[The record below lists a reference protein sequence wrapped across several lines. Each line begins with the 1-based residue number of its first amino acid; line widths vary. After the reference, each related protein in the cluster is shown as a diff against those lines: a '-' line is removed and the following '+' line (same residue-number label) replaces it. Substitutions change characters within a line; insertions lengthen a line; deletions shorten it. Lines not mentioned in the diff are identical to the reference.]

1 MLSLQNAIQR
11 AFDTANLIGE
21 SVDLDG
27 VMLRYKAIRDL
38 PDDQYEEIYKD
49 LSFRLGFAR

>member
-1 MLSLQNAIQR
+1 MLSLQNAIKR

-21 SVDLDG
+21 SVDLDE
-27 VMLRYKAIRDL
+27 VMFRYKAIRDL